1 MTDPI
6 TQAVAVPVGDVA
18 NGALQTIAGT
28 KEAMDLSLMSL
39 FWHTDALS
47 KCVTISLVIAS
58 IFVLAVIFQ
67 KYTMLK
73 SLKARADKFEDVF
86 WSGESLDRLYDRMH
100 QKPADP
106 MAMVFCVGMKEWRR
120 GMKRKPRVGQDGVQL
135 QAGLLRRIERVMNVA
150 ISRQMTDAERY
161 MTFLANTGSAAPF
174 VGLFGTVWGIL
185 NSFTAIA
192 ASNNT
197 SLAVVAPGIAEAL
210 MTTAIGLVAA
220 IPAVIAFNNYNTQIG
235 RYGDRLDG
243 FAAEFSSILARFL
256 EESSTDA
263 QVAQPTQQTV

>member
-18 NGALQTIAGT
+18 NAGLQTIAGT
-28 KEAMDLSLMSL
+28 KEALDLSAWALFMHSDWVGKAVTVSL
-39 FWHTDALS
+39 IL
-47 KCVTISLVIAS
+47 AS
-58 IFVLAVIFQ
+58 IFVLAIIVQ
-67 KYTMLK
+67 KYMMLK

-120 GMKRKPRVGQDGVQL
+120 GMKRKPRAGQDGVQL

-150 ISRQMTDAERY
+150 IGRQMTDAERY

-174 VGLFGTVWGIL
+174 LGLFGTVVGIL
-185 NSFTAIA
+185 RSFTAIA

-197 SLAVVAPGIAEAL
+197 SLAIVAPGIAEAL
-210 MTTAIGLVAA
+210 LTTAVGLVAA
-220 IPAVIAFNNYNTQIG
+220 IPAVIAFNNYSTKIG
-235 RYGDRLDG
+235 AYGDRLDG

-263 QVAQPTQQTV
+263 QVAQPTQTNV